1 MHYCMP
7 SLIHF
12 FRAQQESGDGTAFGQ
27 LVQIER
33 KLKTMERKNSI
44 LHRWSP
50 TSSRFQTALHRLQR
64 NRLKTNLEGILQS
77 GARTEVP
84 LWPDEK
90 ICRCGAEEDM
100 ATGGTPF
107 DDCADEQELHNWTV
121 TNGSSLEDRLNNM
134 DWGIQ
139 QKKANRL
146 TEKNRKKF
154 SAGGVA
160 ESRLTNDI
168 SPESTPGTGRR
179 RTNTPHSF
187 PHVKYTTQMSVPDQA
202 ELERLRQRIN
212 FTDLDERSVG
222 SDSQG
227 RVTAAN
233 NQRELAAEN
242 KKPFKFLPLHVNTNK
257 SREAPSASAPATPS
271 IAATAKK
278 QSPGL
283 GLRDAFIPSLPSND
297 TPRLGRGAERGLL
310 PSREDGR
317 GELSIDS
324 SQVVS
329 KLVQIR
335 EYIGKASSMRDDL
348 VEKND
353 IPANVE
359 RLTHLIAH
367 LKEQER
373 SYLRFLQKMLAR
385 ENEEDEAGTLDS
397 AVGSGSLPES
407 ATLNIEVRS
416 SDASNT
422 TGRVAGRSDQKE
434 ELENLR
440 KQHELLKKMLEQ
452 QEQLRALQGRQAAL
466 LTMQHSSQQASQTT
480 ADTVPTETTGSVSGL
495 SITSELND
503 ELNDLIQRFHNQL
516 HDSQTK
522 AAVPDN
528 RRQAASLS
536 LSREVCRSRSSQ
548 PPPPSRSAASSS
560 FLRPP
565 SLTSLTS
572 VTPTS
577 ASAASAKLTK
587 LQELQDKKQTMDT
600 ILKELHSLR
609 DQTLNN
615 NSCRGG
621 SVSLSSQRS
630 LALGAGP
637 SSDRPSALYR
647 EPNGAS
653 AMRRDPSTYHPLTHT
668 QQPQHED
675 VPADKLR
682 KLKEVHKRL
691 NELRELVQYYEQTSD
706 MMVDTVNENVK
717 EEEEEEEVETEE
729 DGSVLET
736 MFDSEQENRR
746 PPITNIRN
754 PQHSGNWTEMNSLTN
769 GRGGGSTNNHADG
782 RLNTECEVNNR
793 SGAANLRSLNIPSAI
808 GCQYNRPYNQVKD
821 DDDDDDALED
831 EEEVR
836 GAGVRDSEGS
846 GSSRRSSLGNE
857 DADFTHKVHRL
868 QTAKQKLRQLQE
880 LVAMVQSDD
889 TDATTADEGIHQQP
903 NNTRGS
909 AAGSSAAKSPRDL
922 TLTDKAREKLYEEK
936 LRQQQQEL
944 QQLHE
949 ERQRL
954 MEIQDKIQDLQWACP
969 DLQSSVSS
977 STVSQQAL
985 MRNSPAAT
993 STPAPP
999 PAPAAAPKAN
1009 ASPAATAVLKPT
1021 AQAAANASVT
1031 DNELWCEMRRHQI
1044 LREELRQR
1052 RKHLESLMAEHQR
1065 RSGLSDSPYK
1075 MEDPEGHAASQPLS
1089 RDERTMATWGG
1100 STPCQLDDDCYPSEM
1115 GAEEEEEEEEDGAE
1129 SSSSD
1134 DLQLYSTRK
1143 QRSYS
1148 NRKTLGS
1155 NVLKPPQQFASEA
1168 SGRPSPRSRAK
1179 QPQQQSQAHGGFSI
1193 GGARRQENLRW
1204 AAELSF
1210 QEGSGS
1216 GLASRH
1222 WQEQVGTLQRQ
1233 LDFSTSMCQTLLQD
1247 QQTLSYMLQTLLT
1260 GPYNALPNNLS
1271 SPQVHLV
1278 MHQLSQCYTQ
1288 LAWQQNN
1295 AERLKLVLSDLLRQ
1309 QQQQQQQQQPPSSSS
1324 GQQAQ
1329 NQGSTSRDSGSA
1341 CPPLSPTSLFL
1352 PFTSSMP
1359 PSVNQALNLPPGL
1372 AGFSPLSSGFNFNPL
1387 FPSAMG
1393 EFPQSAGG
1401 QVSPD
1406 NHQQQLDPNT
1416 SVKTEYLSFPPP
1428 LQRSPL
1434 NTVDKRPQ
1442 RQNEGTGSRGHESG
1456 WLNVSQPPAPITDSP
1471 SPLPHRGA
1479 NNSRPQAFDQA
1490 SQESFSSMP
1499 DPADPTIVTK
1509 TFRAG
1514 RKASAQA
1521 SLASRDKMPN
1531 SKRRTRLAK
1540 GHHKNTGVES
1550 DSVSSTADF
1559 VQERAPQPHRQWD
1572 QNQSLLDKLTQEK
1585 LDTKTKTG
1593 NKPNDLSS
1601 AYAWRTPFLSNRIA
1615 CTEAPDASSDFSL
1628 FEALRETI
1636 YSEVATLISQN
1647 ESRPHFLIELFHEL
1661 QLLNTDYLRQRALYT
1676 LQDIVTRHLTEK
1688 SAAEDHASTLGPVAW
1703 AVGSQSELTPSES
1716 LATSDGDVSEKNIR
1730 VIKHHEPSKRRTD
1743 AESVDNESTLS
1754 TTSNLEPFANDDL
1767 GAGVWSGDVHCPQ
1780 IDTQQLDRQIKAI
1793 MTEVIPFLKEHMDEV
1808 CSYQLLTEVRRMVLT
1823 LTQQNDESKEFVLF
1837 FHRQLGGI
1845 LQDSLSKFAGRTLK
1859 DCGEDLLVEISEILF
1874 NELAFFRLMQDLDS
1888 NSCST
1893 ATIANS
1899 QARHKN
1905 HRRPNNNQVKQEH
1918 GNNEEN
1924 KSQEVAKSFSP
1935 AHLDED
1941 KDEDET
1947 EPKETEREQHGGERK
1962 DISSSKASEME
1973 GDGEGLPL
1981 SISLSKE
1988 ETQALTNYGSGEDE
2002 NEVEE
2007 FEAEPQDVQTSLQAS
2022 NDGGEQRGAANEAPS
2037 NGNRETKSDQESSES
2052 NDVKSSKSE
2061 SIEVVDS
2068 PEEEREGEGVEH
2080 GRPEGE
2086 SQGGAASA
2094 TTNNQEGSHS
2104 QSSNSSSSP
2113 DTESPVMINIDEVG
2127 SGNMSQKSDEEDFVK
2142 VEDLP
2147 MQLSVICEEALQK
2160 RVVEEQQNNNLS
2172 AEILNGNTD
2181 TLAGLV
2187 DNGDALKEPE
2197 TIGATKCIKRPSC
2210 TTVVE

>member
-1 MHYCMP
+1 
-7 SLIHF
+7 
-12 FRAQQESGDGTAFGQ
+12 
-27 LVQIER
+27 
-33 KLKTMERKNSI
+33 
-44 LHRWSP
+44 
-50 TSSRFQTALHRLQR
+50 
-64 NRLKTNLEGILQS
+64 
-77 GARTEVP
+77 
-84 LWPDEK
+84 
-90 ICRCGAEEDM
+90 M

-139 QKKANRL
+139 QKKANRS

-202 ELERLRQRIN
+202 ELDRLRQRIN

-257 SREAPSASAPATPS
+257 SREAASAPTTPS
-271 IAATAKK
+271 VAATAKK

-283 GLRDAFIPSLPSND
+283 GLGLREAFTPSLPSND
-297 TPRLGRGAERGLL
+297 TPRLGRRAERGLL
-310 PSREDGR
+310 HSREDGR

-397 AVGSGSLPES
+397 ALGSGSLPES
-407 ATLNIEVRS
+407 TTLNMEVRS
-416 SDASNT
+416 SDASNAT
-422 TGRVAGRSDQKE
+422 VSRSDQKE
-434 ELENLR
+434 ELENLK

-466 LTMQHSSQQASQTT
+466 LTMQHSSQQATQTM

-516 HDSQTK
+516 HDSQ

-548 PPPPSRSAASSS
+548 PSPPSRSASS
-560 FLRPP
+560 FLHP
-565 SLTSLTS
+565 SPLTSLTS
-572 VTPTS
+572 ITPT
-577 ASAASAKLTK
+577 SAASAKLTK
-587 LQELQDKKQTMDT
+587 LQELQDKKQTMDK
-600 ILKELHSLR
+600 ILQELHSLR

-615 NSCRGG
+615 NSCKLWF
-621 SVSLSSQRS
+621 VSHR

-637 SSDRPSALYR
+637 SDRPSALYR
-647 EPNGAS
+647 EPNGAT
-653 AMRRDPSTYHPLTHT
+653 AMRRDPSTYHPSTHT
-668 QQPQHED
+668 QQPQHD
-675 VPADKLR
+675 DAPADKLR

-717 EEEEEEEVETEE
+717 EEEEEEEETEE
-729 DGSVLET
+729 DGSMLET

-769 GRGGGSTNNHADG
+769 GRGGGSTNNHVDG
-782 RLNTECEVNNR
+782 RLNECEINNR
-793 SGAANLRSLNIPSAI
+793 SAAANLRSLNIPSAI
-808 GCQYNRPYNQVKD
+808 ECQYNRPYNQV
-821 DDDDDDALED
+821 DDDDALED

-836 GAGVRDSEGS
+836 GAGARDSDGS
-846 GSSRRSSLGNE
+846 GSSRRSSLEDE
-857 DADFTHKVHRL
+857 DADFAHKVHRL

-889 TDATTADEGIHQQP
+889 TDATTADEGLHQQP
-903 NNTRGS
+903 NNTRGA
-909 AAGSSAAKSPRDL
+909 AAGSSSTGKSPRDL

-936 LRQQQQEL
+936 LCQQQQEL

-985 MRNSPAAT
+985 MRKPPAAT

-1021 AQAAANASVT
+1021 AQAATNASVT

-1100 STPCQLDDDCYPSEM
+1100 STPCQLDEDGYPSEM
-1115 GAEEEEEEEEDGAE
+1115 GAEEEEEEEDGAE

-1134 DLQLYSTRK
+1134 DLHLYSTRK

-1148 NRKTLGS
+1148 NRKKL
-1155 NVLKPPQQFASEA
+1155 A
-1168 SGRPSPRSRAK
+1168 SGRPSRAK
-1179 QPQQQSQAHGGFSI
+1179 QQQSQAHGGI
-1193 GGARRQENLRW
+1193 AGARRQENLRW

-1210 QEGSGS
+1210 KEGSGTGS
-1216 GLASRH
+1216 ALASHH

-1247 QQTLSYMLQTLLT
+1247 QQMLSYMLQTLLT

-1309 QQQQQQQQQPPSSSS
+1309 QQQPPSSSS

-1341 CPPLSPTSLFL
+1341 CPPFSPTSLFL
-1352 PFTSSMP
+1352 PFLSSIP

-1372 AGFSPLSSGFNFNPL
+1372 AGFTPLSSGFNFNPM

-1428 LQRSPL
+1428 LQCSPL
-1434 NTVDKRPQ
+1434 NTVDKSTSISLTDQNKFSLAPLQQTLYIYIYIVSKIPRP
-1442 RQNEGTGSRGHESG
+1442 
-1456 WLNVSQPPAPITDSP
+1456 
-1471 SPLPHRGA
+1471 
-1479 NNSRPQAFDQA
+1479 A

-1499 DPADPTIVTK
+1499 DPADPTIITK
-1509 TFRAG
+1509 AFRAG

-1521 SLASRDKMPN
+1521 SLASRDKTPN
-1531 SKRRTRLAK
+1531 SKRRTRLVK
-1540 GHHKNTGVES
+1540 GYHKNTGVES

-1559 VQERAPQPHRQWD
+1559 VQKRVPQPHRQQD

-1688 SAAEDHASTLGPVAW
+1688 SAAEDQASTLGPVAW
-1703 AVGSQSELTPSES
+1703 AAGSQSELTPSES

-1730 VIKHHEPSKRRTD
+1730 VIKHHVPSKRRND

-1767 GAGVWSGDVHCPQ
+1767 GNTVIHLDKALARMREYERMKLKAEFSPNTTAATASEASANSSASAAQLLEGAGVWSGDVHCPQ

-1808 CSYQLLTEVRRMVLT
+1808 CSYQLLTSVRHMVLT
-1823 LTQQNDESKEFVLF
+1823 LTQQNDESKEFVRF
-1837 FHRQLGGI
+1837 FHRH
-1845 LQDSLSKFAGRTLK
+1845 KFAGRTLK

-1888 NSCST
+1888 NSSST
-1893 ATIANS
+1893 ATI
-1899 QARHKN
+1899 
-1905 HRRPNNNQVKQEH
+1905 
-1918 GNNEEN
+1918 EN
-1924 KSQEVAKSFSP
+1924 KSPEVEKSFSP
-1935 AHLDED
+1935 AYLDED
-1941 KDEDET
+1941 K
-1947 EPKETEREQHGGERK
+1947 
-1962 DISSSKASEME
+1962 A
-1973 GDGEGLPL
+1973 
-1981 SISLSKE
+1981 

-2002 NEVEE
+2002 NEVEMEE
-2007 FEAEPQDVQTSLQAS
+2007 FEAEPQDVQTSLQVS
-2022 NDGGEQRGAANEAPS
+2022 NDGGEQW
-2037 NGNRETKSDQESSES
+2037 
-2052 NDVKSSKSE
+2052 
-2061 SIEVVDS
+2061 
-2068 PEEEREGEGVEH
+2068 
-2080 GRPEGE
+2080 
-2086 SQGGAASA
+2086 
-2094 TTNNQEGSHS
+2094 
-2104 QSSNSSSSP
+2104 
-2113 DTESPVMINIDEVG
+2113 EVG

-2172 AEILNGNTD
+2172 VEILNGNTD
-2181 TLAGLV
+2181 TSGLV
-2187 DNGDALKEPE
+2187 GNGHTLKAPE
-2197 TIGATKCIKRPSC
+2197 TIGAQSA
-2210 TTVVE
+2210 

>member
-1 MHYCMP
+1 
-7 SLIHF
+7 
-12 FRAQQESGDGTAFGQ
+12 
-27 LVQIER
+27 
-33 KLKTMERKNSI
+33 
-44 LHRWSP
+44 
-50 TSSRFQTALHRLQR
+50 
-64 NRLKTNLEGILQS
+64 
-77 GARTEVP
+77 
-84 LWPDEK
+84 
-90 ICRCGAEEDM
+90 M

-134 DWGIQ
+134 LPVPSQDWGIQ
-139 QKKANRL
+139 QKKANRS

-202 ELERLRQRIN
+202 ELDRLRQRIN

-257 SREAPSASAPATPS
+257 SREAPSASAPTTPS
-271 IAATAKK
+271 VAATAKK

-283 GLRDAFIPSLPSND
+283 GLGLREAFNPSLPSND
-297 TPRLGRGAERGLL
+297 TPRLGRRAERGLL
-310 PSREDGR
+310 QSREDGR

-385 ENEEDEAGTLDS
+385 ENEEDEVGTLDS
-397 AVGSGSLPES
+397 ALGSGSLPWS
-407 ATLNIEVRS
+407 TTLNMEVRF
-416 SDASNT
+416 SDASNA
-422 TGRVAGRSDQKE
+422 TGRIAGHSDQKE
-434 ELENLR
+434 ELENLK

-466 LTMQHSSQQASQTT
+466 LTMQHSSQQATQTM

-548 PPPPSRSAASSS
+548 PSPPSRSASS
-560 FLRPP
+560 FLHP
-565 SLTSLTS
+565 SPLTSLTS
-572 VTPTS
+572 ITPTS

-587 LQELQDKKQTMDT
+587 LQELQDKKQTMDK
-600 ILKELHSLR
+600 ILQELHSLR

-621 SVSLSSQRS
+621 SVSLSSQRR

-637 SSDRPSALYR
+637 SDRPSAPYR

-653 AMRRDPSTYHPLTHT
+653 AMRRDPSTYHPSTHT

-675 VPADKLR
+675 APADKLR

-717 EEEEEEEVETEE
+717 EEEEEEETEE
-729 DGSVLET
+729 DGSMLET

-769 GRGGGSTNNHADG
+769 GRGGGSTNNHVDG
-782 RLNTECEVNNR
+782 RLNECEINNR
-793 SGAANLRSLNIPSAI
+793 SAAANLRSLNIPSAI
-808 GCQYNRPYNQVKD
+808 ECQYNRPYNQVK

-836 GAGVRDSEGS
+836 GAGARDSDGS
-846 GSSRRSSLGNE
+846 GSSRRSSLENE
-857 DADFTHKVHRL
+857 DADFAHKVHRL

-889 TDATTADEGIHQQP
+889 TDATTADEGLHQQP
-903 NNTRGS
+903 NNTRGA
-909 AAGSSAAKSPRDL
+909 AAGSCKSPRDL

-936 LRQQQQEL
+936 LCQQQQEL

-985 MRNSPAAT
+985 MRKPPAAT

-1021 AQAAANASVT
+1021 AQAATNDSVT
-1031 DNELWCEMRRHQI
+1031 DNEQLWCEMRRHQI

-1100 STPCQLDDDCYPSEM
+1100 STPCQLDEDGYPSEM

-1134 DLQLYSTRK
+1134 DLHLYSTRK

-1155 NVLKPPQQFASEA
+1155 NVLKPPQQFASVA
-1168 SGRPSPRSRAK
+1168 SGRPSRAK
-1179 QPQQQSQAHGGFSI
+1179 QQQSQAHGGI
-1193 GGARRQENLRW
+1193 AGARRQENLRW

-1210 QEGSGS
+1210 KEGSGTGS
-1216 GLASRH
+1216 ALASHH

-1247 QQTLSYMLQTLLT
+1247 QQMLSYMLQTLLT

-1309 QQQQQQQQQPPSSSS
+1309 QQQQPPSSSS

-1341 CPPLSPTSLFL
+1341 CPPFSPTSLFL
-1352 PFTSSMP
+1352 PFISSIP

-1372 AGFSPLSSGFNFNPL
+1372 AGFTPLSSGFNFNPM

-1428 LQRSPL
+1428 LQCSPL

-1456 WLNVSQPPAPITDSP
+1456 WLNVSQPPAPITESP

-1479 NNSRPQAFDQA
+1479 NNTRPQAFDQA

-1499 DPADPTIVTK
+1499 DPADPTIITK
-1509 TFRAG
+1509 AFRAG

-1521 SLASRDKMPN
+1521 SLASRDKTPN
-1531 SKRRTRLAK
+1531 SKRRTRLVK

-1559 VQERAPQPHRQWD
+1559 VQKRVPQPHRQRD

-1688 SAAEDHASTLGPVAW
+1688 SAAEDQASTLGPVAW
-1703 AVGSQSELTPSES
+1703 AAGSQSELTPSES

-1730 VIKHHEPSKRRTD
+1730 VIKHHVPSKRRND

-1793 MTEVIPFLKEHMDEV
+1793 MTEVIPFLKEHMDKV
-1808 CSYQLLTEVRRMVLT
+1808 CSYQLLTSVRHMVLT
-1823 LTQQNDESKEFVLF
+1823 LTQQNDESKEFVRF

-1888 NSCST
+1888 NSSST

-1905 HRRPNNNQVKQEH
+1905 HKRPNNNQVKQEH
-1918 GNNEEN
+1918 RNNEEN
-1924 KSQEVAKSFSP
+1924 KSPEVEKSFPP
-1935 AHLDED
+1935 AYLDED

-1947 EPKETEREQHGGERK
+1947 EQKETEGEQHGGEGK
-1962 DISSSKASEME
+1962 DSRSSEASEME
-1973 GDGEGLPL
+1973 EEEGAREGLL
-1981 SISLSKE
+1981 HSISLSKA

-2002 NEVEE
+2002 NEVEMEE
-2007 FEAEPQDVQTSLQAS
+2007 FEAEPQDVQTSLQV
-2022 NDGGEQRGAANEAPS
+2022 AANEAPS
-2037 NGNRETKSDQESSES
+2037 NGNREMKSDQESSES

-2061 SIEVVDS
+2061 SIDVVDS
-2068 PEEEREGEGVEH
+2068 PEEEGVEN

-2086 SQGGAASA
+2086 GGAASA
-2094 TTNNQEGSHS
+2094 TTNNQEGS
-2104 QSSNSSSSP
+2104 NSSGSP
-2113 DTESPVMINIDEVG
+2113 DTESPVMLNIDEVG

-2160 RVVEEQQNNNLS
+2160 RVVEEQQNNNRS
-2172 AEILNGNTD
+2172 VEILNGNTD
-2181 TLAGLV
+2181 TSGLV
-2187 DNGDALKEPE
+2187 GNGHTLKEPE
-2197 TIGATKCIKRPSC
+2197 TIGAQSA
-2210 TTVVE
+2210 

>member
-1 MHYCMP
+1 
-7 SLIHF
+7 
-12 FRAQQESGDGTAFGQ
+12 
-27 LVQIER
+27 
-33 KLKTMERKNSI
+33 
-44 LHRWSP
+44 
-50 TSSRFQTALHRLQR
+50 
-64 NRLKTNLEGILQS
+64 
-77 GARTEVP
+77 
-84 LWPDEK
+84 
-90 ICRCGAEEDM
+90 M

-139 QKKANRL
+139 QKKANRS

-168 SPESTPGTGRR
+168 SPESTPGMGRR

-202 ELERLRQRIN
+202 ELDRLRQRIN

-257 SREAPSASAPATPS
+257 SREAPSASAPTTPS
-271 IAATAKK
+271 VAATAKK

-283 GLRDAFIPSLPSND
+283 GLGLREAFNPSLPSND
-297 TPRLGRGAERGLL
+297 TPRLGRRAERGLL
-310 PSREDGR
+310 HSREDGR

-385 ENEEDEAGTLDS
+385 ENEEDEVGTLDS
-397 AVGSGSLPES
+397 ALGSGSLPWS
-407 ATLNIEVRS
+407 TTLNMEVRF
-416 SDASNT
+416 SDASNA
-422 TGRVAGRSDQKE
+422 TGRIAGRSDQKE
-434 ELENLR
+434 ELENLK

-466 LTMQHSSQQASQTT
+466 LTMQHSSQQATQTM

-548 PPPPSRSAASSS
+548 PSPPSRSASS
-560 FLRPP
+560 FLHP
-565 SLTSLTS
+565 SPLTSLTS
-572 VTPTS
+572 ITP
-577 ASAASAKLTK
+577 SAASAKLTK
-587 LQELQDKKQTMDT
+587 LQELQDKKQTMDK
-600 ILKELHSLR
+600 ILQELHSLR

-621 SVSLSSQRS
+621 SVSLSSQRR

-637 SSDRPSALYR
+637 SDRPSAPYR

-653 AMRRDPSTYHPLTHT
+653 AMRRDPSTYHPSTHT

-675 VPADKLR
+675 APADKLR

-717 EEEEEEEVETEE
+717 EEEEEEETEE
-729 DGSVLET
+729 DGSMLET

-769 GRGGGSTNNHADG
+769 GRGGGSTNNHVDG
-782 RLNTECEVNNR
+782 RLNECEINNR
-793 SGAANLRSLNIPSAI
+793 SAAANLRSLNIPSAI
-808 GCQYNRPYNQVKD
+808 ECQYNRPYNQVK

-836 GAGVRDSEGS
+836 GAGARDSDGS
-846 GSSRRSSLGNE
+846 GSSRRSSLENE
-857 DADFTHKVHRL
+857 DADFAHKVHRL

-889 TDATTADEGIHQQP
+889 TDATTADEGLHQQP
-903 NNTRGS
+903 NNTRGA
-909 AAGSSAAKSPRDL
+909 AAGSCKSPRDL

-936 LRQQQQEL
+936 LCQQQQEL

-985 MRNSPAAT
+985 MRKPPAAT

-1021 AQAAANASVT
+1021 AQAATNASVT
-1031 DNELWCEMRRHQI
+1031 DNEQLWCEMRRHQI

-1100 STPCQLDDDCYPSEM
+1100 STPCQLDEDGYPSEM

-1134 DLQLYSTRK
+1134 DLHLYSTRK

-1155 NVLKPPQQFASEA
+1155 NVLKPPQQFASVA
-1168 SGRPSPRSRAK
+1168 SGRPSRAK
-1179 QPQQQSQAHGGFSI
+1179 QQQSQAHGGI
-1193 GGARRQENLRW
+1193 AGARRQENLRW

-1210 QEGSGS
+1210 KEGSGTGS
-1216 GLASRH
+1216 TLASHH

-1247 QQTLSYMLQTLLT
+1247 QQMLSYMLQTLLT

-1309 QQQQQQQQQPPSSSS
+1309 QQQQPPSSSS

-1341 CPPLSPTSLFL
+1341 CPPFSPTSLFL
-1352 PFTSSMP
+1352 PFISSIP

-1372 AGFSPLSSGFNFNPL
+1372 AGFTPLSSGFNFNPM

-1428 LQRSPL
+1428 LQCSPL

-1456 WLNVSQPPAPITDSP
+1456 WLNVSQPPAPITESP

-1479 NNSRPQAFDQA
+1479 NNTRPQAFDQA

-1499 DPADPTIVTK
+1499 DPADPTIITK
-1509 TFRAG
+1509 AFRAG

-1521 SLASRDKMPN
+1521 SLASRDKTPN
-1531 SKRRTRLAK
+1531 SKRRTRLVK

-1559 VQERAPQPHRQWD
+1559 VQKRVPQPHRQRD

-1601 AYAWRTPFLSNRIA
+1601 
-1615 CTEAPDASSDFSL
+1615 DASSDFSL

-1688 SAAEDHASTLGPVAW
+1688 SAAEDQASTLGPVAW
-1703 AVGSQSELTPSES
+1703 AAGSQSELTPSES

-1730 VIKHHEPSKRRTD
+1730 VIKHHVPSKRRNY

-1767 GAGVWSGDVHCPQ
+1767 GNTVIHLDKALARMREYERMKLKAEFSPNTTAATASEASANSSASAAQLLEGAGVWSGDVHCPQ

-1808 CSYQLLTEVRRMVLT
+1808 CSYQLLTSVRHMVLT
-1823 LTQQNDESKEFVLF
+1823 LTQQNDESKEFVRF

-1888 NSCST
+1888 NSSST

-1905 HRRPNNNQVKQEH
+1905 HKRPNNNQVKQEH
-1918 GNNEEN
+1918 RNNEEN
-1924 KSQEVAKSFSP
+1924 KSPEVEKSFPP
-1935 AHLDED
+1935 AYLDED

-1947 EPKETEREQHGGERK
+1947 EQKETEGEQHGGEGK
-1962 DISSSKASEME
+1962 DSRSSEASEME
-1973 GDGEGLPL
+1973 EEEGAREGLL
-1981 SISLSKE
+1981 HSISLSKA

-2002 NEVEE
+2002 NEVEMEE
-2007 FEAEPQDVQTSLQAS
+2007 FEAEPQDVQTSLQV
-2022 NDGGEQRGAANEAPS
+2022 AANEAPS
-2037 NGNRETKSDQESSES
+2037 NGNREMKFDQESSES

-2061 SIEVVDS
+2061 SIDVVDS
-2068 PEEEREGEGVEH
+2068 PEEECVEH

-2086 SQGGAASA
+2086 GGAASA
-2094 TTNNQEGSHS
+2094 TTNNQEGS
-2104 QSSNSSSSP
+2104 NSSGSP
-2113 DTESPVMINIDEVG
+2113 DTESPVMLNIDEVG

-2160 RVVEEQQNNNLS
+2160 RVVEEQQNNNRS
-2172 AEILNGNTD
+2172 VEILNGNTD
-2181 TLAGLV
+2181 TSGLV
-2187 DNGDALKEPE
+2187 GNGHTLKEPE
-2197 TIGATKCIKRPSC
+2197 TIGAQSA
-2210 TTVVE
+2210 

>member
-1 MHYCMP
+1 
-7 SLIHF
+7 
-12 FRAQQESGDGTAFGQ
+12 
-27 LVQIER
+27 
-33 KLKTMERKNSI
+33 
-44 LHRWSP
+44 
-50 TSSRFQTALHRLQR
+50 
-64 NRLKTNLEGILQS
+64 
-77 GARTEVP
+77 
-84 LWPDEK
+84 
-90 ICRCGAEEDM
+90 M
-100 ATGGTPF
+100 ATGGSPF

-139 QKKANRL
+139 QKKANRS

-168 SPESTPGTGRR
+168 SPDSTPGTGRR
-179 RTNTPHSF
+179 RTNTPHTF

-212 FTDLDERSVG
+212 FTDLDERSIG

-257 SREAPSASAPATPS
+257 SREAPSASAPTTPS
-271 IAATAKK
+271 VAATAKK

-283 GLRDAFIPSLPSND
+283 GLRDAFTTSQPSND

-310 PSREDGR
+310 PPREDGR

-329 KLVQIR
+329 KLIQIR

-348 VEKND
+348 VEKKD

-385 ENEEDEAGTLDS
+385 ENEAGTLDS

-407 ATLNIEVRS
+407 ASLNMEVRS
-416 SDASNT
+416 SDASNA
-422 TGRVAGRSDQKE
+422 TGRVAGRSEQKE

-466 LTMQHSSQQASQTT
+466 LTMQHSSQHASHTM

-536 LSREVCRSRSSQ
+536 REVCRSRSSQ
-548 PPPPSRSAASSS
+548 PSPPPRSAASS
-560 FLRPP
+560 FLLPTP
-565 SLTSLTS
+565 LTSLTS
-572 VTPTS
+572 ITLTS

-587 LQELQDKKQTMDT
+587 LQELQDKKQTMDK
-600 ILKELHSLR
+600 ILQELHSLR

-615 NSCRGG
+615 NSCRSA
-621 SVSLSSQRS
+621 SVPLSSQHS
-630 LALGAGP
+630 LALGADP

-653 AMRRDPSTYHPLTHT
+653 AIRRDASTYHPSTHT

-675 VPADKLR
+675 APADKLR

-717 EEEEEEEVETEE
+717 EEEEEEVETEE
-729 DGSVLET
+729 DGSMLET

-782 RLNTECEVNNR
+782 RLNTECEINNR
-793 SGAANLRSLNIPSAI
+793 SAAANLRSLNIPSAI
-808 GCQYNRPYNQVKD
+808 ECQYNRPYNQVN

-831 EEEVR
+831 EEVR
-836 GAGVRDSEGS
+836 GARGRDSEGS
-846 GSSRRSSLGNE
+846 GSSRRSSLGND
-857 DADFTHKVHRL
+857 DADFAQKVHRL

-889 TDATTADEGIHQQP
+889 TDATTANEDEGLHQQP
-903 NNTRGS
+903 NNTRGA
-909 AAGSSAAKSPRDL
+909 AAGSSSAARSPRDL

-954 MEIQDKIQDLQWACP
+954 MEIQDQIQDLQWACP

-985 MRNSPAAT
+985 MRKVPAAT
-993 STPAPP
+993 STPA

-1009 ASPAATAVLKPT
+1009 ASPAATATLKPT

-1031 DNELWCEMRRHQI
+1031 DNEQLWCEMRRHQI

-1065 RSGLSDSPYK
+1065 RSGLSDSPYRL
-1075 MEDPEGHAASQPLS
+1075 EDPEGHATAATQPLS

-1100 STPCQLDDDCYPSEM
+1100 STPCQLDEDCYPSEL
-1115 GAEEEEEEEEDGAE
+1115 GAEEEEEEEEDDEEEDGAE

-1134 DLQLYSTRK
+1134 DLHCYSTRK

-1168 SGRPSPRSRAK
+1168 SGRPSPRSRGK
-1179 QPQQQSQAHGGFSI
+1179 QQQQSHGGVSI

-1260 GPYNALPNNLS
+1260 GPHNALPNNLS

-1295 AERLKLVLSDLLRQ
+1295 VERLKLVLSDLLRQ
-1309 QQQQQQQQQPPSSSS
+1309 QQQQLSSSS
-1324 GQQAQ
+1324 GQQPQ

-1352 PFTSSMP
+1352 PFTTSMP

-1372 AGFSPLSSGFNFNPL
+1372 AGFSPFSSGFNFNPL

-1393 EFPQSAGG
+1393 EFLQSAGG
-1401 QVSPD
+1401 QASPD
-1406 NHQQQLDPNT
+1406 NQQQQQLDPNT
-1416 SVKTEYLSFPPP
+1416 SEYLSFPPP

-1442 RQNEGTGSRGHESG
+1442 KQNEGSSSGGHESG
-1456 WLNVSQPPAPITDSP
+1456 WLNVSQPPAPINKSP
-1471 SPLPHRGA
+1471 SPLPYRGA
-1479 NNSRPQAFDQA
+1479 NIPRPQAFDQA

-1499 DPADPTIVTK
+1499 DPADPTTVTK

-1514 RKASAQA
+1514 RKVSAQA
-1521 SLASRDKMPN
+1521 CLASRDKTPN
-1531 SKRRTRLAK
+1531 SKRRTRRAK
-1540 GHHKNTGVES
+1540 GHHKNMGVES

-1559 VQERAPQPHRQWD
+1559 VQERAPQPHRQRD

-1585 LDTKTKTG
+1585 LDSKTKTG

-1615 CTEAPDASSDFSL
+1615 CTEVPGASSDFSL

-1661 QLLNTDYLRQRALYT
+1661 QLLNTDYLRQRALYS
-1676 LQDIVTRHLTEK
+1676 LQDIVTRHLTDK
-1688 SAAEDHASTLGPVAW
+1688 SAAEDQASLGPVAW
-1703 AVGSQSELTPSES
+1703 AAGSQSELTPSES

-1730 VIKHHEPSKRRTD
+1730 VIKHHDPSKRRND
-1743 AESVDNESTLS
+1743 AESLDNESTLS

-1808 CSYQLLTEVRRMVLT
+1808 CSYQLLTSVRRMVLT
-1823 LTQQNDESKEFVLF
+1823 LTQQNDESKEFVRF

-1845 LQDSLSKFAGRTLK
+1845 LQDSLSKFVGRTLK

-1888 NSCST
+1888 NSSST

-1905 HRRPNNNQVKQEH
+1905 HRRRSPNNNQVKREH
-1918 GNNEEN
+1918 RNNEEN
-1924 KSQEVAKSFSP
+1924 KSPAVEKSFSP
-1935 AHLDED
+1935 VYLED

-1947 EPKETEREQHGGERK
+1947 EQKETERK
-1962 DISSSKASEME
+1962 DSRSSETSEME
-1973 GDGEGLPL
+1973 DDGESLPL
-1981 SISLSKE
+1981 SISLSKA

-2002 NEVEE
+2002 NEVEEMEE

-2022 NDGGEQRGAANEAPS
+2022 NDGVEQRGAANEVPA

-2068 PEEEREGEGVEH
+2068 PEEEGEGVEH
-2080 GRPEGE
+2080 RRPERE
-2086 SQGGAASA
+2086 SQGDAASA
-2094 TTNNQEGSHS
+2094 TTNYQEGSHS
-2104 QSSNSSSSP
+2104 QGSNSSSSP
-2113 DTESPVMINIDEVG
+2113 DTESPVMVNIDEVG
-2127 SGNMSQKSDEEDFVK
+2127 SGNTSQKSDEEDFVK

-2160 RVVEEQQNNNLS
+2160 RIVEEQQNNNLS

-2187 DNGDALKEPE
+2187 GNGQSA
-2197 TIGATKCIKRPSC
+2197 
-2210 TTVVE
+2210 

>member
-1 MHYCMP
+1 
-7 SLIHF
+7 
-12 FRAQQESGDGTAFGQ
+12 
-27 LVQIER
+27 
-33 KLKTMERKNSI
+33 
-44 LHRWSP
+44 
-50 TSSRFQTALHRLQR
+50 
-64 NRLKTNLEGILQS
+64 
-77 GARTEVP
+77 
-84 LWPDEK
+84 
-90 ICRCGAEEDM
+90 M
-100 ATGGTPF
+100 ATGGSPF

-139 QKKANRL
+139 QKKANRS

-257 SREAPSASAPATPS
+257 SREMPSASAPATPS
-271 IAATAKK
+271 VAVTAKK

-283 GLRDAFIPSLPSND
+283 GLRDAFTPSLPSND
-297 TPRLGRGAERGLL
+297 TPRLGRGPERGLL
-310 PSREDGR
+310 PPREDGR

-348 VEKND
+348 VEKKD

-367 LKEQER
+367 LREQER

-407 ATLNIEVRS
+407 ASLNMEVRS
-416 SDASNT
+416 SDASNA
-422 TGRVAGRSDQKE
+422 TGRVAGRSEQKE

-466 LTMQHSSQQASQTT
+466 LTMQHSSQHASHTM

-536 LSREVCRSRSSQ
+536 REVCRSRSSQ
-548 PPPPSRSAASSS
+548 PSPPPRSAVSS

-565 SLTSLTS
+565 PLTCLTSI
-572 VTPTS
+572 TPTS

-587 LQELQDKKQTMDT
+587 LQELQDKKQTMDK
-600 ILKELHSLR
+600 ILQELHSLR

-615 NSCRGG
+615 NSCRSA
-621 SVSLSSQRS
+621 SVSLSSQHS

-637 SSDRPSALYR
+637 SSDHPSALYR

-653 AMRRDPSTYHPLTHT
+653 AIRRDASTYHPSTHT
-668 QQPQHED
+668 QHED
-675 VPADKLR
+675 APADKLR

-706 MMVDTVNENVK
+706 MIVDTVNENVK
-717 EEEEEEEVETEE
+717 EEEEAETEE
-729 DGSVLET
+729 DGSMLET

-782 RLNTECEVNNR
+782 RLNTECEINNR
-793 SGAANLRSLNIPSAI
+793 SAAANLRSLNIPSAI
-808 GCQYNRPYNQVKD
+808 ECQYNRPYNQVN

-831 EEEVR
+831 EEVR
-836 GAGVRDSEGS
+836 GARGRDSECS

-857 DADFTHKVHRL
+857 DADFAHKVHRL

-889 TDATTADEGIHQQP
+889 TDATTANEDEGLHQQP
-903 NNTRGS
+903 NNTRGA
-909 AAGSSAAKSPRDL
+909 AAGSSSAARSPRDL

-977 STVSQQAL
+977 STVSQQTL
-985 MRNSPAAT
+985 MRKVPAAA
-993 STPAPP
+993 STPA

-1009 ASPAATAVLKPT
+1009 ASPAATAALKPT

-1031 DNELWCEMRRHQI
+1031 DNEQLWCEMRRHQI

-1065 RSGLSDSPYK
+1065 RSGRSDSPYR
-1075 MEDPEGHAASQPLS
+1075 MEDPEGHAAAATQPLS

-1100 STPCQLDDDCYPSEM
+1100 STPCQLDEDGYPSEL
-1115 GAEEEEEEEEDGAE
+1115 GAEEEEEEDEDGAE

-1134 DLQLYSTRK
+1134 DLHRYSSRK

-1148 NRKTLGS
+1148 NSKTLGS

-1179 QPQQQSQAHGGFSI
+1179 QQQQSQAHGGVSI

-1210 QEGSGS
+1210 QEGSGP
-1216 GLASRH
+1216 GLASRQ

-1295 AERLKLVLSDLLRQ
+1295 VERLKLVLNDLLRQ
-1309 QQQQQQQQQPPSSSS
+1309 QQQQQQPSSSS
-1324 GQQAQ
+1324 GQQPQ

-1341 CPPLSPTSLFL
+1341 CPPLSPTSIFL

-1359 PSVNQALNLPPGL
+1359 PSVNQALNLPPSL
-1372 AGFSPLSSGFNFNPL
+1372 AGFLPFSSGFNFNPL

-1393 EFPQSAGG
+1393 EFLQSAGD
-1401 QVSPD
+1401 QASPD
-1406 NHQQQLDPNT
+1406 NQQQQLDPNT

-1442 RQNEGTGSRGHESG
+1442 RQNEGSSSRGHESG
-1456 WLNVSQPPAPITDSP
+1456 WLNVSQPPAPINESP

-1479 NNSRPQAFDQA
+1479 NIPRPQAFDQA

-1499 DPADPTIVTK
+1499 DLADPTTVTK

-1521 SLASRDKMPN
+1521 CLASRDKTPN
-1531 SKRRTRLAK
+1531 SKRRTRRAK

-1559 VQERAPQPHRQWD
+1559 VQERAPQPHRQRD

-1585 LDTKTKTG
+1585 LDSKTKTG

-1615 CTEAPDASSDFSL
+1615 CTEAPGASSDFSL

-1661 QLLNTDYLRQRALYT
+1661 QLLNTDYLRQRALYS
-1676 LQDIVTRHLTEK
+1676 LQDILTRHLTEK
-1688 SAAEDHASTLGPVAW
+1688 SAAEDQASLGPMAW
-1703 AVGSQSELTPSES
+1703 AAGSQSELTPSES

-1730 VIKHHEPSKRRTD
+1730 VIKHHDPSKRRND

-1767 GAGVWSGDVHCPQ
+1767 GAEVWSGDVHCPQ

-1808 CSYQLLTEVRRMVLT
+1808 CSYQLLTSVRRMVLT
-1823 LTQQNDESKEFVLF
+1823 LTQQNDESKEFVRF

-1888 NSCST
+1888 NST

-1899 QARHKN
+1899 QARQKN
-1905 HRRPNNNQVKQEH
+1905 HRRHSPNNNQVKREH
-1918 GNNEEN
+1918 RNNEEN
-1924 KSQEVAKSFSP
+1924 KSPAVEKSFSP
-1935 AHLDED
+1935 AYLED

-1947 EPKETEREQHGGERK
+1947 EQKETERK
-1962 DISSSKASEME
+1962 DSRSSEASDME
-1973 GDGEGLPL
+1973 EDGEGLPL
-1981 SISLSKE
+1981 SISLSKA

-2002 NEVEE
+2002 NEVEEMEE

-2022 NDGGEQRGAANEAPS
+2022 NDGVEQRGAANEVPA

-2068 PEEEREGEGVEH
+2068 PEEEGEGVEH
-2080 GRPEGE
+2080 RRPEGE

-2094 TTNNQEGSHS
+2094 TTNYQEGSHS
-2104 QSSNSSSSP
+2104 QGSNSSSSP
-2113 DTESPVMINIDEVG
+2113 DTESLVMVNIDEVG
-2127 SGNMSQKSDEEDFVK
+2127 SGNTSQKSDEEDFVK

-2160 RVVEEQQNNNLS
+2160 RIVEEQQNNNLS

-2187 DNGDALKEPE
+2187 GHTHTLKEPE
-2197 TIGATKCIKRPSC
+2197 TMGAQSA
-2210 TTVVE
+2210 

>member
-1 MHYCMP
+1 
-7 SLIHF
+7 
-12 FRAQQESGDGTAFGQ
+12 
-27 LVQIER
+27 
-33 KLKTMERKNSI
+33 
-44 LHRWSP
+44 
-50 TSSRFQTALHRLQR
+50 
-64 NRLKTNLEGILQS
+64 
-77 GARTEVP
+77 
-84 LWPDEK
+84 
-90 ICRCGAEEDM
+90 M

-134 DWGIQ
+134 LPVPSQDWGIQ
-139 QKKANRL
+139 QKKANRS

-187 PHVKYTTQMSVPDQA
+187 PHIKYTTQMSVPDQA
-202 ELERLRQRIN
+202 ELDRLRQRIN

-257 SREAPSASAPATPS
+257 SREAASAPTTPS
-271 IAATAKK
+271 VAATAKK

-283 GLRDAFIPSLPSND
+283 GLGLREAFTPSLPSND
-297 TPRLGRGAERGLL
+297 TPRQGRRAERGLL
-310 PSREDGR
+310 HSREDGR

-397 AVGSGSLPES
+397 ALGSGSLPES
-407 ATLNIEVRS
+407 TTLNLEVRS
-416 SDASNT
+416 SDASNA
-422 TGRVAGRSDQKE
+422 TGRIAGRSDQKE
-434 ELENLR
+434 ELENLK

-466 LTMQHSSQQASQTT
+466 LTLQHSSQQATQTM

-548 PPPPSRSAASSS
+548 PSHPSRSASS
-560 FLRPP
+560 FLHP
-565 SLTSLTS
+565 SPLTSLTS
-572 VTPTS
+572 ITPT
-577 ASAASAKLTK
+577 SAASAKLTK
-587 LQELQDKKQTMDT
+587 LQELQDKKQTMDK
-600 ILKELHSLR
+600 ILQELHSLR

-621 SVSLSSQRS
+621 SVSLSSQHR

-637 SSDRPSALYR
+637 SDRPSALYR
-647 EPNGAS
+647 EPNGAT
-653 AMRRDPSTYHPLTHT
+653 AMRRDPSTYHSSTHT
-668 QQPQHED
+668 HQPQHED
-675 VPADKLR
+675 APADKLR

-717 EEEEEEEVETEE
+717 EEEEEEETEE
-729 DGSVLET
+729 DGSMLET

-754 PQHSGNWTEMNSLTN
+754 PQRSGNWTEMNSLTN
-769 GRGGGSTNNHADG
+769 GRGGGSTNNHVDG
-782 RLNTECEVNNR
+782 RLNECEINNR
-793 SGAANLRSLNIPSAI
+793 SAAANLRSLNIPSAI
-808 GCQYNRPYNQVKD
+808 ECQYNRPYNQV
-821 DDDDDDALED
+821 DDDDALED

-836 GAGVRDSEGS
+836 GAGARDSDGS
-846 GSSRRSSLGNE
+846 GSSRRSSLENE
-857 DADFTHKVHRL
+857 DADFAHKVHRL

-889 TDATTADEGIHQQP
+889 TDATTADEGLHQQP
-903 NNTRGS
+903 NNTRGA
-909 AAGSSAAKSPRDL
+909 AAGSSSTGKSPRDL

-936 LRQQQQEL
+936 LCQQQQEL

-985 MRNSPAAT
+985 MRKPPAAT

-1021 AQAAANASVT
+1021 AQAATNASVT

-1089 RDERTMATWGG
+1089 RDKRTMATWGG
-1100 STPCQLDDDCYPSEM
+1100 STPCQLDEDGYPSEM
-1115 GAEEEEEEEEDGAE
+1115 GAEEEEEEEEEDGVE

-1134 DLQLYSTRK
+1134 DLHLYSTRK

-1155 NVLKPPQQFASEA
+1155 NVLKPPQQFASVA
-1168 SGRPSPRSRAK
+1168 SGRPSRAK
-1179 QPQQQSQAHGGFSI
+1179 QQQQSQAHGGI
-1193 GGARRQENLRW
+1193 AGARRQENLRW

-1210 QEGSGS
+1210 KEGSGTGS
-1216 GLASRH
+1216 ALASHH

-1247 QQTLSYMLQTLLT
+1247 QQMLSYMLQTLLT

-1309 QQQQQQQQQPPSSSS
+1309 QQQQPPSSSS

-1341 CPPLSPTSLFL
+1341 CPPFSPTSLFL
-1352 PFTSSMP
+1352 PFLSSIP

-1372 AGFSPLSSGFNFNPL
+1372 AGFTPLSSGFNFNPM

-1393 EFPQSAGG
+1393 EFPQSTGG

-1428 LQRSPL
+1428 LQCSPL

-1456 WLNVSQPPAPITDSP
+1456 WLNVSQPPAPITESP

-1479 NNSRPQAFDQA
+1479 NNTRPQAFDQA

-1499 DPADPTIVTK
+1499 DPADPTIITK
-1509 TFRAG
+1509 AFRAG

-1521 SLASRDKMPN
+1521 SLASRDKTPN
-1531 SKRRTRLAK
+1531 SKRRTRLVK
-1540 GHHKNTGVES
+1540 GYHRNTGVES

-1559 VQERAPQPHRQWD
+1559 VQKRVPQPHRQRD

-1615 CTEAPDASSDFSL
+1615 CTEAQDASSDFSL

-1688 SAAEDHASTLGPVAW
+1688 SAAEDQASTLGPVAW
-1703 AVGSQSELTPSES
+1703 AAGSQSELTPSES

-1730 VIKHHEPSKRRTD
+1730 VIKHHVPSKRRND

-1767 GAGVWSGDVHCPQ
+1767 GNTVIHLDKALARMREYERMKLKAEFSPNTTAATASEASANSSASAAQLLEGAGVWSGDVHCPQ

-1808 CSYQLLTEVRRMVLT
+1808 CSYQLLTSVRHMVLT
-1823 LTQQNDESKEFVLF
+1823 LTQQNDESKEFVRF

-1888 NSCST
+1888 NRSST

-1899 QARHKN
+1899 QAMHKN
-1905 HRRPNNNQVKQEH
+1905 HKRPNNNQVKQEH
-1918 GNNEEN
+1918 RNNEEN
-1924 KSQEVAKSFSP
+1924 KSPEVEKSFSP
-1935 AHLDED
+1935 AYLDED

-1947 EPKETEREQHGGERK
+1947 EQNETERGQHGGEGK
-1962 DISSSKASEME
+1962 DSRSSEASEME
-1973 GDGEGLPL
+1973 GEGLL
-1981 SISLSKE
+1981 HSISLSKA

-2002 NEVEE
+2002 NEVEMEE
-2007 FEAEPQDVQTSLQAS
+2007 FEAEPQDVQTSLQV
-2022 NDGGEQRGAANEAPS
+2022 AANEAPS
-2037 NGNRETKSDQESSES
+2037 NGNREMKSDQESSES

-2061 SIEVVDS
+2061 SIDVVDS
-2068 PEEEREGEGVEH
+2068 PEEEREGVEH

-2086 SQGGAASA
+2086 SQGGAVSA
-2094 TTNNQEGSHS
+2094 TTNNQEGSHG
-2104 QSSNSSSSP
+2104 SNSSGSP
-2113 DTESPVMINIDEVG
+2113 DTESPVMLNIDEVG

-2172 AEILNGNTD
+2172 VEILNGNTD
-2181 TLAGLV
+2181 TSGLV
-2187 DNGDALKEPE
+2187 GNGHTLKEPE
-2197 TIGATKCIKRPSC
+2197 MIGAQSA
-2210 TTVVE
+2210 